1 MNRQVEDERG
11 VRVEESETLLK
22 VLRKDL
28 TGLDLQGS

>member
-1 MNRQVEDERG
+1 MMRG
-11 VRVEESETLLK
+11 GDRVEESEMLLR

>member
-1 MNRQVEDERG
+1 MRMREC
-11 VRVEESETLLK
+11 VEESKVMLR